1 MHIAFLTSEY
11 PHELASRSAGIGAS
25 IKNITAGL
33 VKHARVS
40 IFIYGQDKE
49 VVIKE
54 NGVTLH
60 FIKHKKFKFFSWYFY
75 RKHLQ
80 NYINRY
86 IVKEHITAIE
96 VPDWTGISA
105 FMNLKCPIVIKC
117 HGSDTYFCALE
128 KRKQKFKNYF
138 LEKKALKSA
147 DYILSVSKFTA
158 ETTKRLFNLSKRI
171 ETIPNAIDSTKF
183 IPKPIAESNLT
194 ILYFGTLIRKKGV
207 LEIPLYLNKVV
218 EDYPDCQFVFAGSD
232 VLDYETN
239 TSTWELMKKLMTNV
253 VKDNST
259 WLGSL
264 PYSEMQDLIN
274 QASVILLPSYAEAM
288 PMTWLEAMSMEKAL
302 VTSNIGWAK
311 EVMIDGETGYMVNPK
326 NHNEFA
332 NKIKALLGDEQ
343 LRQTLGTNARKQ
355 ILKKFDN
362 KIVLSNYISYY
373 KKLTL

>member
-49 VVIKE
+49 VVIRE

-60 FIKHKKFKFFSWYFY
+60 FIKHKKFKFFSWFFH

-80 NYINRY
+80 NYINSY
-86 IVKEHITAIE
+86 IAKEHITAIE

-147 DYILSVSKFTA
+147 DYILSVSK
-158 ETTKRLFNLSKRI
+158 
-171 ETIPNAIDSTKF
+171 
-183 IPKPIAESNLT
+183 
-194 ILYFGTLIRKKGV
+194 KK
-207 LEIPLYLNKVV
+207 K
-218 EDYPDCQFVFAGSD
+218 S
-232 VLDYETN
+232 
-239 TSTWELMKKLMTNV
+239 WKKEQV
-253 VKDNST
+253 
-259 WLGSL
+259 G
-264 PYSEMQDLIN
+264 
-274 QASVILLPSYAEAM
+274 
-288 PMTWLEAMSMEKAL
+288 
-302 VTSNIGWAK
+302 K
-311 EVMIDGETGYMVNPK
+311 ERE
-326 NHNEFA
+326 
-332 NKIKALLGDEQ
+332 
-343 LRQTLGTNARKQ
+343 
-355 ILKKFDN
+355 
-362 KIVLSNYISYY
+362 
-373 KKLTL
+373 

>member
-49 VVIKE
+49 VVIRE

-60 FIKHKKFKFFSWYFY
+60 FIKHKKFKFFSWFFY

-80 NYINRY
+80 NYINSY
-86 IVKEHITAIE
+86 IAKEHITAIE

-171 ETIPNAIDSTKF
+171 ETIPNSLDSTKF

-239 TSTWELMKKLMTNV
+239 TSTWGLMMNLMTNV
-253 VKDNST
+253 YNILYCTADAAIE
-259 WLGSL
+259 
-264 PYSEMQDLIN
+264 SE
-274 QASVILLPSYAEAM
+274 SV
-288 PMTWLEAMSMEKAL
+288 
-302 VTSNIGWAK
+302 
-311 EVMIDGETGYMVNPK
+311 
-326 NHNEFA
+326 
-332 NKIKALLGDEQ
+332 
-343 LRQTLGTNARKQ
+343 R
-355 ILKKFDN
+355 
-362 KIVLSNYISYY
+362 
-373 KKLTL
+373 

>member
-1 MHIAFLTSEY
+1 
-11 PHELASRSAGIGAS
+11 
-25 IKNITAGL
+25 
-33 VKHARVS
+33 
-40 IFIYGQDKE
+40 
-49 VVIKE
+49 
-54 NGVTLH
+54 
-60 FIKHKKFKFFSWYFY
+60 
-75 RKHLQ
+75 
-80 NYINRY
+80 
-86 IVKEHITAIE
+86 
-96 VPDWTGISA
+96 
-105 FMNLKCPIVIKC
+105 
-117 HGSDTYFCALE
+117 
-128 KRKQKFKNYF
+128 
-138 LEKKALKSA
+138 
-147 DYILSVSKFTA
+147 
-158 ETTKRLFNLSKRI
+158 
-171 ETIPNAIDSTKF
+171 
-183 IPKPIAESNLT
+183 
-194 ILYFGTLIRKKGV
+194 
-207 LEIPLYLNKVV
+207 
-218 EDYPDCQFVFAGSD
+218 
-232 VLDYETN
+232 
-239 TSTWELMKKLMTNV
+239 MTNV

-274 QASVILLPSYAEAM
+274 QASVIILPSYAEAM